1 MSTKLHP
8 KMFKKTLRFIMGY
21 IITLLS
27 YSLVAGLF
35 LANDYGEMSF
45 IRQIFGMAL
54 YVFLLASATV
64 FGFYILSF
72 TIFIVL
78 RHQLKKYYW
87 FLIVPFLAIAYV
99 YMMSFHFRISSNF
112 DAPHNYLGDYL
123 AMVIG
128 GIIGF
133 SYLVRKTN

>member
-1 MSTKLHP
+1 ML
-8 KMFKKTLRFIMGY
+8 KKTLEFIIGY
-21 IITLLS
+21 LITLMS

-35 LANDYGEMSF
+35 LGNSSENMPYIKDVL
-45 IRQIFGMAL
+45 GMAL

-72 TIFIVL
+72 TIFIAL

-87 FLIVPFLAIAYV
+87 FLIVPIIAIAYV
-99 YMMSFHFRISSNF
+99 YLMSFHFRISSNF
-112 DAPHNYLGDYL
+112 DAPNNYVGDYL

-128 GIIGF
+128 GIVGF
-133 SYLVRKTN
+133 SYLVRKIT

>member
-1 MSTKLHP
+1 
-8 KMFKKTLRFIMGY
+8 MFKETLQFILGY
-21 IITLLS
+21 LITLIS

-64 FGFYILSF
+64 FGFYLLSF
-72 TIFIVL
+72 TIFIAV

-87 FLIVPFLAIAYV
+87 FMIVPLLAIVYV
-99 YMMSFHFRISSNF
+99 YLMSFHFRISSNF

-123 AMVIG
+123 AMVVG
-128 GIIGF
+128 GIVGF
-133 SYLVRKTN
+133 TYLVSKTT

>member
-1 MSTKLHP
+1 ML
-8 KMFKKTLRFIMGY
+8 KKTLQFILGY
-21 IITLLS
+21 LITLIS

-35 LANDYGEMSF
+35 LGKSYENMSY
-45 IRQIFGMAL
+45 IKDVLGMAL

-64 FGFYILSF
+64 FGFYLLSF

-87 FLIVPFLAIAYV
+87 FLIVPILAITYV
-99 YMMSFHFRISSNF
+99 YLMSFHFRISSNF

-123 AMVIG
+123 AMVVG
-128 GIIGF
+128 GIVGF
-133 SYLVRKTN
+133 SYLVSKTT

>member
-1 MSTKLHP
+1 
-8 KMFKKTLRFIMGY
+8 MGY
-21 IITLLS
+21 LITLIS

-35 LANDYGEMSF
+35 LGKRYDNMSY
-45 IRQIFGMAL
+45 IKDVLGMAL

-64 FGFYILSF
+64 FGFYLLSF
-72 TIFIVL
+72 TIFIVF
-78 RHQLKKYYW
+78 RHQLKNYYW

-99 YMMSFHFRISSNF
+99 NLMSFHFRISSNF

-128 GIIGF
+128 GIVGF
-133 SYLVRKTN
+133 SYLLRKAK

>member
-1 MSTKLHP
+1 ML
-8 KMFKKTLRFIMGY
+8 KKTLRFIMGY

-35 LANDYGEMSF
+35 LGKSYENMSY
-45 IRQIFGMAL
+45 IKDVLGMAL

-87 FLIVPFLAIAYV
+87 FLIVPLLAIAYV
-99 YMMSFHFRISSNF
+99 YLMSFHFRISSNF

-123 AMVIG
+123 AMVVG
-128 GIIGF
+128 GIVGF
-133 SYLVRKTN
+133 SYLVSKTT

>member
-1 MSTKLHP
+1 ML
-8 KMFKKTLRFIMGY
+8 KKTLQFIIGY
-21 IITLLS
+21 LITLMS

-35 LANDYGEMSF
+35 LGNSSENMPYIKDVL
-45 IRQIFGMAL
+45 GMAL

-87 FLIVPFLAIAYV
+87 FLIVPILAIVYV
-99 YMMSFHFRISSNF
+99 YLMSFHFRISSNF
-112 DAPHNYLGDYL
+112 DAPNNYVGDYL

-128 GIIGF
+128 GIVGF
-133 SYLVRKTN
+133 SYLVRKSI

>member
-1 MSTKLHP
+1 
-8 KMFKKTLRFIMGY
+8 MFKKTLQFILGY
-21 IITLLS
+21 LITLIS

-72 TIFIVL
+72 TIFIAV

-87 FLIVPFLAIAYV
+87 FMIVPLLAIVYV
-99 YMMSFHFRISSNF
+99 YLMSFHFRISSNF
-112 DAPHNYLGDYL
+112 DAPNNYLGDYL
-123 AMVIG
+123 AMVVG
-128 GIIGF
+128 GIVGF
-133 SYLVRKTN
+133 TYLVSKTT

>member
-1 MSTKLHP
+1 ML
-8 KMFKKTLRFIMGY
+8 KKTLRFIMGY

-35 LANDYGEMSF
+35 LGKSYENMSY
-45 IRQIFGMAL
+45 IKDVLGMAL

-87 FLIVPFLAIAYV
+87 FLIVPLLAIVYV
-99 YMMSFHFRISSNF
+99 YLMSFHFRISSNF
-112 DAPHNYLGDYL
+112 DAPNNYLGDYL

-128 GIIGF
+128 GIVGF
-133 SYLVRKTN
+133 SYLVSKTT